1 MHKNDE
7 EHKIVKHDEI
17 VKKASAANMR
27 GQALIMRADG
37 SWFTATI
44 ITPERALWPKR
55 VKLADPDYEPPEMWP
70 PPSETLLNGH
80 LIERSYIRQAITSA
94 VTTAIIYAVR

>member
-1 MHKNDE
+1 MHTS
-7 EHKIVKHDEI
+7 HHDEL
-17 VKKASAANMR
+17 VEKARAANIR
-27 GQALIMRADG
+27 GQALCMRADG

-44 ITPERALWPKR
+44 LTPERVLWPQVIR
-55 VKLADPDYEPPEMWP
+55 LADPDYEPPEMWP

-80 LIERSYIRQAITSA
+80 LIEKQYRRQAVTSA